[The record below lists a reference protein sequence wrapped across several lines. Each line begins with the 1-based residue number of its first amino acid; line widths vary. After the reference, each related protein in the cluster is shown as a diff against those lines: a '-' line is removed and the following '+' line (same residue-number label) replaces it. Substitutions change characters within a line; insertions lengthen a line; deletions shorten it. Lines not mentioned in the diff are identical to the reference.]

1 MFRIVSFAYRTAGR
15 RPGEGAGNDS
25 KRVTTLKAVC
35 VFLSM
40 PHVRI

>member
-15 RPGEGAGNDS
+15 RPGKEAGS
-25 KRVTTLKAVC
+25 KHVTALKTVC

-40 PHVRI
+40 PHARV